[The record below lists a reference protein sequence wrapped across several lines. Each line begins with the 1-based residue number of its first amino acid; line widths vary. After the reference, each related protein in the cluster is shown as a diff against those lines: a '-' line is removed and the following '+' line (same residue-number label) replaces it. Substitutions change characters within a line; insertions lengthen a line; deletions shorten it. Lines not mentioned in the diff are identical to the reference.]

1 VPGLNPE
8 DEPKVGR
15 EHLIRAH
22 PQVLSQRGADSIV
35 LLSLDS
41 GRYYTLEG
49 VGARIW
55 ELCDG
60 TRSQRDVGV
69 AISREFDVPLEQVEA
84 DLAELID
91 DLAQEELLAVG
102 G

>member
-1 VPGLNPE
+1 MPGFNSAE
-8 DEPKVGR
+8 DQLLRP
-15 EHLIRAH
+15 H
-22 PQVLSQRGADSIV
+22 PQVLSQRGAESVV

-60 TRSQRDVGV
+60 SRGRREVAA
-69 AISREFDVPLEQVEA
+69 AISSEFDVPLAEAEA

>member
-1 VPGLNPE
+1 
-8 DEPKVGR
+8 
-15 EHLIRAH
+15 
-22 PQVLSQRGADSIV
+22 VLSQRGAESVV
-35 LLSLDS
+35 LLSLTS
-41 GRYYTLEG
+41 GRYYSLEG

-60 TRSQRDVGV
+60 SRGAVEV
-69 AISREFDVPLEQVEA
+69 AAAISSEFGAPLAEVEA